1 MKEHSHHYHPDP
13 DHTPDGHYVGPD
25 FEGPIEN
32 HPLWQ
37 RDNVTLRSV
46 CIDIGSAGTQILFSR
61 MHLRRQAV
69 DLSTRYLV
77 VLRETLYESPI
88 SLTPYRSETLIDDR
102 ALGSLIDDAYRTAR
116 LHPDDIDTGVVILT
130 GEALRRE
137 NAERIARILSEKCGE
152 LVCAAAGH
160 HMEAMLAAH
169 GSGAVQASY
178 DSGERMLN
186 IDVGGGTTKL
196 SVIDKGKVL
205 STAAIH
211 IGGRLVAVD
220 DNGQIDRLD
229 PAGQTHAARAGMTWR
244 VGDVITAP
252 ELDSVAE
259 SMANDL
265 VAALTE
271 RTPPPDVMELY
282 LTEPISELERVD
294 SVVFSGGVAEFFYDR
309 EHRDFGDLGQRL
321 GKALRRRVDSGEL
334 PWTLLSNSQ
343 GIRSTALGGSEFTA
357 QLSGNTGYISDPE
370 ALLPR
375 RNIQVVRPDFDFTDD
390 FDVDRLV
397 DAIHQHMEMFDL
409 DGTDA
414 DIVLAF
420 HWEGSPE
427 FRRIKALAEAI
438 RQGMA
443 ERINQGKPI
452 YVILN
457 ADIALN
463 LGTVLRE
470 DLHIASE
477 VMIIDGLRLWDFD
490 YVDFGKMRLPS
501 CTVPVTIK
509 SLIFRD
515 APDGSR
521 REERIHHRP
530 PTESKSRIPTSQY
543 ESK

>member
-25 FEGPIEN
+25 FEGPTEN

-37 RDNVTLRSV
+37 RDNVTLWSV
-46 CIDIGSAGTQILFSR
+46 CIDIGSAATQILFSR

-77 VLRETLYESPI
+77 VLRETIYESPI

-102 ALGSLIDDAYRTAR
+102 ALGALIDDAYRTAR
-116 LHPDDIDTGVVILT
+116 LRPDEIDTGVVILT

-178 DSGERMLN
+178 DRGERMLN

-211 IGGRLVAVD
+211 IGGRLVVVN
-220 DNGQIDRLD
+220 DNEQIERLD
-229 PAGQTHAARAGMTWR
+229 PAGQTHAARAGLTWR
-244 VGDVITAP
+244 VDDVITAS

-271 RTPPPDVMELY
+271 PTPPPDVMELY
-282 LTEPISELERVD
+282 LAEPISELERVD
-294 SVVFSGGVAEFFYDR
+294 SVLFSGGVAEFFYDR

-321 GKALRRRVDSGEL
+321 GKALRRRVESGEL
-334 PWTLLSNSQ
+334 PWMLLSNSQ

-420 HWEGSPE
+420 QWEGSPE
-427 FRRIKALAEAI
+427 FRRIRALAEAI

-463 LGTVLRE
+463 LGAVLRE

-477 VMIIDGLRLWDFD
+477 VMIIDGLTLWDFD
-490 YVDFGKMRLPS
+490 YVDLGKMRLPS

-509 SLIFRD
+509 SLVFRD
-515 APDGSR
+515 APDGLCR
-521 REERIHHRP
+521 GERIHHRP
-530 PTESKSRIPTSQY
+530 PTESNSRIPTSQD
-543 ESK
+543 ESR